1 MGEEGVAKDLHEEVE
16 ENDRDKDEICI
27 LSSYASVFVAFVED
41 NANMSSIGYFE
52 NHVSWAYFVQ
62 NRRK

>member
-1 MGEEGVAKDLHEEVE
+1 MGEEGVAKDLDEEVE
-16 ENDRDKDEICI
+16 ENDRDNEICI
-27 LSSYASVFVAFVED
+27 LSSSASVFVASVED